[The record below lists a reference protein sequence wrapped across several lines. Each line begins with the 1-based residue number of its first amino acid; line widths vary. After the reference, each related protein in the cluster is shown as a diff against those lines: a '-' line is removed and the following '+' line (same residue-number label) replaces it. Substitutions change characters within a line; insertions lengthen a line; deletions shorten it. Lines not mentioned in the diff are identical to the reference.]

1 MSALGP
7 ATAEEREA
15 LVRLRRDFHR
25 HPELGFQ
32 ERRTASIVAGRV
44 RELGYEVRERIAE
57 TGVLATRGA
66 GRTLLVRSD
75 MDALPILEQ
84 NDVEYKSREDGVMH
98 ACGHDGHMAIA
109 LTAASRFALARLP
122 GRIRFAFQPAEE
134 IGQGADRMIEEGAL
148 EGVDAAV
155 GLHLWNWIP
164 RGKVAVT
171 VGPVMAASDE
181 FVIDVI
187 GRGGHAGKPHLTDDP
202 VVKAAGVVLELQSI
216 ASRFVDPLQ
225 PVVVSVTKMEG
236 GTAFNVIP
244 DRVRLAGT
252 IRTFDE
258 SVREGVHRRIR
269 EIVGEKGRVDIKR
282 TTMALVNDARVAG
295 LVREAAAA
303 VVGEANVI
311 HDARTTT
318 SEDFASFAA
327 KVPSC
332 FFHVGSAGEDA
343 APHHHPR
350 FDIDESAM
358 ALGLE
363 ILCGAA
369 QRFLERGIR

>member
-1 MSALGP
+1 
-7 ATAEEREA
+7 
-15 LVRLRRDFHR
+15 
-25 HPELGFQ
+25 
-32 ERRTASIVAGRV
+32 
-44 RELGYEVRERIAE
+44 
-57 TGVLATRGA
+57 
-66 GRTLLVRSD
+66 
-75 MDALPILEQ
+75 
-84 NDVEYKSREDGVMH
+84 
-98 ACGHDGHMAIA
+98 
-109 LTAASRFALARLP
+109 
-122 GRIRFAFQPAEE
+122 
-134 IGQGADRMIEEGAL
+134 
-148 EGVDAAV
+148 
-155 GLHLWNWIP
+155 
-164 RGKVAVT
+164 
-171 VGPVMAASDE
+171 
-181 FVIDVI
+181 
-187 GRGGHAGKPHLTDDP
+187 
-202 VVKAAGVVLELQSI
+202 
-216 ASRFVDPLQ
+216 
-225 PVVVSVTKMEG
+225 VVSVTKMEG

-282 TTMALVNDARVAG
+282 TTMALVNDARVVG
-295 LVREAAAA
+295 LVREAAVA

-311 HDARTTT
+311 DDARTTT

-358 ALGLE
+358 AVGLE